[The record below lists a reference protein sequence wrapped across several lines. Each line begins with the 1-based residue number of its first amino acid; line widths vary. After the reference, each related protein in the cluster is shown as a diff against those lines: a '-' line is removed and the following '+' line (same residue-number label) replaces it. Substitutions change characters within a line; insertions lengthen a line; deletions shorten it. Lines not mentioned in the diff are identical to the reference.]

1 MEIVLISYIIISV
14 SITITTLILD
24 FFMKLL
30 LERLK
35 EDDEYDLQ
43 VQKYICDI
51 YEIISYNRLTRP
63 AKKKEESEVK

>member
-1 MEIVLISYIIISV
+1 MEMVLISYIIISV

-43 VQKYICDI
+43 IQKHICDI
-51 YEIISYNRLTRP
+51 YEIISYNGLTRP
-63 AKKKEESEVK
+63 KNKKEKS